1 LERYKQMDREKSW
14 PRRRRRIDIRRLV
27 FGLTLLW
34 LSPVGAQAPTA
45 LDDFL
50 RDTQTLTADF
60 TQTIYDELG
69 EVVEESQGSMAMQR
83 PNRFNWRYAGEGEQ
97 VIVADGEGL
106 WIYDEALA
114 QATHA
119 PLDAALAET
128 PALLLSG
135 DAEYREGFDII
146 DSGSQ
151 AKQSWIVLAPKRAE
165 TDFRRIRLDFNAGM
179 LAAMLLE
186 DSLNQRTRIEFS
198 AVNVNTQL
206 DAALFEFVAPEG
218 VDVIGGSD

>member
-1 LERYKQMDREKSW
+1 M
-14 PRRRRRIDIRRLV
+14 
-27 FGLTLLW
+27 TLLW
-34 LSPVGAQAPTA
+34 LAPVAAEEATP

-60 TQTIYDELG
+60 TQTIFDELG
-69 EVVEESQGSMAMQR
+69 AVVEESRGSMAMQR

-97 VIVADGEGL
+97 VIVADGEAL

-135 DAEYREGFDII
+135 DAEYREGFDIL
-146 DSGSQ
+146 DSGSD
-151 AKQSWIVLAPKRAE
+151 AKGTWIVLAPKRAE
-165 TDFRRIRLDFNAGM
+165 TDFRRIRLDFEDGT

-186 DSLNQRTRIEFS
+186 DSLNQLTRIDFS
-198 AVNVNTQL
+198 AVVVNTPL
-206 DAALFEFVAPEG
+206 DSALFEFVAPEG
-218 VDVIGGSD
+218 VDVIGGGG